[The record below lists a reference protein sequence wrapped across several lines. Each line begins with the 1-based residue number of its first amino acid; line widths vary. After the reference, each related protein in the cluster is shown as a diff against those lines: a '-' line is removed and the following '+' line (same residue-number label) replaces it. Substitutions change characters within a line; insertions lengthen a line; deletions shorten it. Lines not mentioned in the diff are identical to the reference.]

1 MTAGGGP
8 GGRGVTG
15 GGPAV
20 EVTGLVRTYAAKKGG
35 EVRALDGLDL
45 AIERGEIHGLL
56 GPNGAGKS
64 TLCKVLSTVLLP
76 TAGTARVLGTDVVR
90 DPKRVR
96 REISLVLGGDRG
108 LYARMTARH
117 NVEHWAALH
126 GLGRREAARRA
137 TALLDRFGLAEWA
150 DQRVETFSRGMK
162 QRVHLARGLVG
173 DPGLLLLDEPTTGMD
188 PVSAREFRAEVLA
201 LRAEGRTV
209 LLATHDMREAA
220 AVCDR
225 VSFIDT
231 GRVRVTDRP
240 DALSELVG
248 ALRVVEA
255 REVPADAVAAVREL
269 DGVVSVQPGGSGEL
283 RVEARTAAASQQV
296 LTTLVAYGVSRLGT
310 VEPDLE
316 DVYVHLAGDR
326 GMQVRR

>member
-1 MTAGGGP
+1 M
-8 GGRGVTG
+8 TG

-20 EVTGLVRTYAAKKGG
+20 EVTGLVRTYTAKKGG

-45 AIERGEIHGLL
+45 TIERGEIHGLL

-137 TALLDRFGLAEWA
+137 AALLDRFGLAEWA
-150 DQRVETFSRGMK
+150 DQRVRPS
-162 QRVHLARGLVG
+162 
-173 DPGLLLLDEPTTGMD
+173 P
-188 PVSAREFRAEVLA
+188 
-201 LRAEGRTV
+201 
-209 LLATHDMREAA
+209 AA
-220 AVCDR
+220 
-225 VSFIDT
+225 
-231 GRVRVTDRP
+231 
-240 DALSELVG
+240 
-248 ALRVVEA
+248 
-255 REVPADAVAAVREL
+255 
-269 DGVVSVQPGGSGEL
+269 
-283 RVEARTAAASQQV
+283 
-296 LTTLVAYGVSRLGT
+296 
-310 VEPDLE
+310 
-316 DVYVHLAGDR
+316 
-326 GMQVRR
+326 